1 MKNLI
6 FTLIIIFLAGSAF
19 SQQVTNLEENVPYSF
34 NGMDYGYYISNESS
48 KEVKGEEFDR
58 FEVTVYVTNKSG
70 CLKLIPFK
78 NGWVSSDAS
87 GGKDEILVAEY
98 NCTNATGK
106 RMTAKK
112 GLVSAK
118 PWYSYVKVPDAQAK
132 DKYKMEKAQVGDAI
146 RNGQTITTRIIV
158 IVPKGE
164 KPVFNCRIID
174 LPDIQ

>member
-1 MKNLI
+1 MKNLF
-6 FTLIIIFLAGSAF
+6 FTLSITFLAFKAF

-58 FEVTVYVTNKSG
+58 FEVTVYATNKSG

-78 NGWVSSDAS
+78 NGWVIGDVS
-87 GGKDEILVAEY
+87 GDKNEILLAEY

-132 DKYKMEKAQVGDAI
+132 DKYKLENAQVGNAI
-146 RNGQTITTRIIV
+146 HNGQTITTRIIV

>member
-1 MKNLI
+1 LI
-6 FTLIIIFLAGSAF
+6 FTLIITFLAGSAF
-19 SQQVTNLEENVPYSF
+19 SQQVTSLEENVPYSF

-78 NGWVSSDAS
+78 NGWVSSEGS

-112 GLVSAK
+112 GLVGAK
-118 PWYSYVKVPDAQAK
+118 PWYSYVKVPDPQAK
-132 DKYKMEKAQVGDAI
+132 DKYKMEHAQVGDAI
-146 RNGQTITTRIIV
+146 RNGQTITNRIIV

-174 LPDIQ
+174 FPDIQ